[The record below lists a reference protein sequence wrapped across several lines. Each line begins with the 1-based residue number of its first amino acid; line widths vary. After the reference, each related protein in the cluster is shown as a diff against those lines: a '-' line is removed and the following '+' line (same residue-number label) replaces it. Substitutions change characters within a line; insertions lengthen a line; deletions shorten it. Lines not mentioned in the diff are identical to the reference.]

1 MFEGVMML
9 DAGAGCDLCY
19 SYILIPEDAINIIL
33 LHQEVLLKPDGL
45 LTTKIFRSNRKSTL
59 TSEDEPEYGR
69 TSWIFS
75 ADTTFHGLHCLDN
88 R

>member
-19 SYILIPEDAINIIL
+19 SYILITEDAINIIL

-45 LTTKIFRSNRKSTL
+45 LQTYNQNIQ
-59 TSEDEPEYGR
+59 
-69 TSWIFS
+69 IQ
-75 ADTTFHGLHCLDN
+75 
-88 R
+88 

>member
-19 SYILIPEDAINIIL
+19 SYILITE
-33 LHQEVLLKPDGL
+33 DGL

-59 TSEDEPEYGR
+59 TSEDEPEYGH
-69 TSWIFS
+69 TIWIFS
-75 ADTTFHGLHCLDN
+75 ADTAFHGPHCLDN